1 MTRPPAGGR
10 RDHDRGAPRGA
21 RPGPPAAAADAAA
34 RARVVAQQRAG
45 GGRPMVTVSRTTARF
60 LQAGHPWVRP
70 DRFTRGLAGLAA
82 GDAVT
87 LIDERGVPLAA
98 ALADPQAEVCARV
111 FHRKPDARF
120 DVAAALTRA
129 WDRRAALH
137 ADPATDCY
145 RLVHGE
151 GDFLPGLRV
160 ERYGDVLVVLVLA
173 ACATP
178 HVPAVCAWLQE
189 RLPAAVVVVRDHLDD
204 LRREEVSTRRAGGGG
219 VDPEAVVIARELG
232 VRYPLRPFAGLAT
245 GLYVDQRATRT
256 WLRARVA
263 GKRVLNLF
271 AYTGAFSISLLA
283 AGAASAVDSDLSAPA
298 LARASEA
305 AALNGVADRH
315 RVLHGD
321 CRALVAQDRDDYDL
335 IICDPPTSAQG
346 GGGWILRR
354 DYPEV
359 LELACKR
366 LAPSGLLVA
375 CCNTLGGKPYDLAAA
390 VTAAGVAAGVALVAE
405 AAPPLGEDVPL
416 LSGFPEGRPYRLV
429 AVRRV

>member
-1 MTRPPAGGR
+1 
-10 RDHDRGAPRGA
+10 
-21 RPGPPAAAADAAA
+21 
-34 RARVVAQQRAG
+34 
-45 GGRPMVTVSRTTARF
+45 
-60 LQAGHPWVRP
+60 PWVRP

-82 GDAVT
+82 GDVVT
-87 LIDERGVPLAA
+87 LIDERGTPLAA

-129 WDRRAALH
+129 WERRAALH
-137 ADPATDCY
+137 VDSATDCY

-151 GDFLPGLRV
+151 ADFLPGLRV
-160 ERYGDVLVVLVLA
+160 ERYGDVVVVLVLA
-173 ACATP
+173 ACAAP
-178 HVPAVCAWLQE
+178 HVAAACAWLVE
-189 RLPAAVVVVRDHLDD
+189 RMPGATVVVRDHLDD
-204 LRREEVSTRRAGGGG
+204 LRREDVSTRRIDGGA
-219 VDPEAVVIARELG
+219 VDPETVVVARELG
-232 VRYPLRPFAGLAT
+232 VRFPLRPFAGLAT
-245 GLYVDQRATRT
+245 GLYVDQRATRV
-256 WLRARVA
+256 WLRAQVTGR
-263 GKRVLNLF
+263 RVLNLF

-315 RVLHGD
+315 RILHGD
-321 CRALVAQDRDDYDL
+321 CRTLLAQDRDDYDL

-354 DYPEV
+354 DYAEV
-359 LELACKR
+359 LELACRR
-366 LAPSGLLVA
+366 LAPGGLLVA

-390 VTAAGVAAGVALVAE
+390 VVAAGVAAGVGLLSE
-405 AAPPLGEDVPL
+405 AAPPLSADVPL

-429 AVRRV
+429 AVRRQ